1 MKLTKR
7 CFVGVLSVLRAHYS
21 LTRNGDETLPYET
34 PRSHNRASTSRRRAH
49 HLHAVEMDRCAEVR
63 CQWCDVEITSPRR
76 RTWCSDSCGRA
87 WQREHIWRFA
97 RSAAKR
103 RAKYRCIRPGCT
115 AARRDCEV
123 NHITPR
129 NGDGYGPDC
138 HHHLHPDELGNG
150 GLEVLCRAH
159 HAEITKAQATAR
171 AEARRAAKLASET
184 TL

>member
-1 MKLTKR
+1 MFQGRLVCVTRRLFFYAEMATKR
-7 CFVGVLSVLRAHYS
+7 ANTKRSVHTVALPPLVAERITCTLSKWTGEL
-21 LTRNGDETLPYET
+21 G
-34 PRSHNRASTSRRRAH
+34 
-49 HLHAVEMDRCAEVR
+49 R
-63 CQWCDVEITSPRR
+63 CQWCDTSIDSPRR
-76 RTWCSDSCGRA
+76 RTWCSDKCGRA

-97 RSAAKR
+97 RSTAKR

-129 NGDGYGPDC
+129 NGDGYGPGC
-138 HHHLHPDELGNG
+138 HHHLLPDASGNG